1 MLKIRGKGVECGR
14 SESRSKSRVE
24 IPDLRCEGSA
34 ADGAGGEL
42 GLEVEIAEPAVE
54 IPAGETTEVS
64 RSEEADDVD
73 SDTPRSTSPSSVDEG
88 ISTTPGD
95 IS

>member
-1 MLKIRGKGVECGR
+1 MEL
-14 SESRSKSRVE
+14 
-24 IPDLRCEGSA
+24 PDSRCEGSA

-73 SDTPRSTSPSSVDEG
+73 SDTLRNTSPSEEGSVDIV

-95 IS
+95 MS